1 MQDTTTQSNTSGI
14 AKLLLLLF
22 GVVAIAIGL
31 IGSSFGAAWSP
42 QVYEFLFS
50 LKVVNFIDSF
60 MPYFPMVP
68 FYPLFI
74 MILGALLIIK
84 SKG

>member
-1 MQDTTTQSNTSGI
+1 MHGKTSQADASGI
-14 AKLLLLLF
+14 GNLILLVL
-22 GVVAIAIGL
+22 GIVAMAIGL
-31 IGSSFGAAWSP
+31 IGSSFGSAWSP
-42 QVYEFLFS
+42 QVYEFLFGFQ
-50 LKVVNFIDSF
+50 VITFIDSF

-74 MILGALLIIK
+74 MILGAFLIIK

>member
-1 MQDTTTQSNTSGI
+1 M
-14 AKLLLLLF
+14 LLLF

-31 IGSSFGAAWSP
+31 IGSSFGSAWSP
-42 QVYEFLFS
+42 QVYEFLFGFN
-50 LKVVNFIDSF
+50 VINFIDSF

-74 MILGALLIIK
+74 MILGAFLIIK